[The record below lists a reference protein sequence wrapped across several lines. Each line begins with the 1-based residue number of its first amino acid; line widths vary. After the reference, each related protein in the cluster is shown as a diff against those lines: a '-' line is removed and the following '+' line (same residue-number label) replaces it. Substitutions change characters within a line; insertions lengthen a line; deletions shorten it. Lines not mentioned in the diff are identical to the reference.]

1 MRLPKFLP
9 LCAAGL
15 LLVAAP
21 VCSLAQV
28 LDTSRTGAK
37 LSLSDKR
44 AEPRLASIGSAA
56 RFSDTSDA
64 TPSRGGMITS
74 VIGNGGLKSG
84 GLTEIAGASRGGAHI
99 SVPIVPEPS
108 SLLVLGTGLPLLG
121 LFLRR
126 RLRR

>member
-1 MRLPKFLP
+1 MRLLKLLS

-15 LLVAAP
+15 LLATAP

-56 RFSDTSDA
+56 RFSDASDA
-64 TPSRGGMITS
+64 MLSRGGLTTS
-74 VIGNGGLKSG
+74 AIGSGGLKLS

-99 SVPIVPEPS
+99 SVPLVPEPS
-108 SLLVLGTGLPLLG
+108 SLLVLGTGLPLMG